1 MGNPEIRLALALVLL
16 AGGAASSQA
25 PAVSDAPV
33 ASGNVASLPDGN
45 ALVRSM
51 IDRQRFFEKQLD
63 RFAYD
68 VLVTEEELD
77 GHDRVKQ
84 RHVRRY
90 EIAFA
95 GGREVRKLVEEGG
108 RPLTSSRLEEEER
121 RARKEAEKAAER
133 RVDHKDEAET
143 ELRISDILGR
153 YDFVCVGREVVEGR
167 PVVQVAF
174 HALPGKRS
182 IKGDAVL
189 RAVQGRVWIDEQQQA
204 VRRAELGNSQKIK
217 LGAGL
222 LASVSRLDAS
232 IDFVPVDDIWLPRR
246 AESFVAGRFL
256 LLKGIRRRVTREYL
270 NYRRFGVTTQEH
282 ISDSTP

>member
-1 MGNPEIRLALALVLL
+1 MLA
-16 AGGAASSQA
+16 
-25 PAVSDAPV
+25 
-33 ASGNVASLPDGN
+33 
-45 ALVRSM
+45 
-51 IDRQRFFEKQLD
+51 
-63 RFAYD
+63 
-68 VLVTEEELD
+68 TEEALD

-90 EIAFA
+90 EVFFVE
-95 GGREVRKLVEEGG
+95 GRPVRKLVEEDG
-108 RPLTSSRLEEEER
+108 RPLISSRLEEEER
-121 RARKEAEKAAER
+121 RARQEAEKAAGR
-133 RVDHKDEAET
+133 RVDHKEEAEA
-143 ELRISDILGR
+143 EVRISDILGR
-153 YDFVCVGREVVEGR
+153 YDFVSVGREVVEGR

-174 HALPGKRS
+174 RALPGKRS

-204 VRRAELGNSQKIK
+204 VCRAELSNSQKIT

-246 AESFVAGRFL
+246 AESLVDGRFL
-256 LLKGIRRRVTREYL
+256 LLKGIRRRVTSEYL